1 MSNAKRQME
10 IDAAETEGR
19 DEMGWL
25 IILSDLMMLLLTFF
39 VMLFATTSSSDQ
51 NYVGMLRQIGDALGG
66 ESLVERKSGLDGVSA
81 DIERFINDN
90 NLVKHIQL
98 TSEARGIVMYAQG
111 DLFFDAGTANI
122 KKDIKRFLK
131 GIAGVIKKSNYKV
144 LVEGHTDDVPIAS
157 AKYPSNWELSTA
169 RASAVIRFFI
179 SEEKIEPRLF
189 TAVGYAH
196 YHPRYPMIPENRSK
210 NRRVEIVI
218 QRERL

>member
-1 MSNAKRQME
+1 MNSAKRQLE
-10 IDAAETEGR
+10 LDTAEDEGR

-39 VMLFATTSSSDQ
+39 VMLFATTSATDE
-51 NYVGMLRQIGDALGG
+51 NYIGMLRQIGDALGG
-66 ESLVERKSGLDGVSA
+66 KSLVERKSGLDGVSN

-90 NLVKHIQL
+90 NLVKHIQV
-98 TSEARGIVMYAQG
+98 TSDTRGIVMYAEG

-131 GIAGVIKKSNYKV
+131 RIAGVIKKANYKV
-144 LVEGHTDDVPIAS
+144 LVEGHTDDVPIVS
-157 AKYPSNWELSTA
+157 KRFPSNWELSTA

-179 SEEKIEPRLF
+179 AEEEIEPRLF
-189 TAVGYAH
+189 TAVGFAH
-196 YHPRYPMIPENRSK
+196 HRPRYSMIPENRAK
-210 NRRVEIVI
+210 NRRVEIII